1 MIPNSSNR
9 GSAFRRSGQIL
20 STTTFGE
27 TAGVQSFSIPAGAI
41 YLDIELFGGGGGGQR
56 GVFLPGPRGGSYNRG
71 RGGGGG
77 AYVRHIYY
85 GNNDMQAGDTINFSV
100 GHGGTAGIAAIN
112 GAAGGDTILENHKRD
127 TTIIFAFGITAGG
140 GAAGLIGF
148 GGTAAGGNV
157 TNRNGDIS
165 LSDLPSQSLGNG
177 TTGGNGGCN
186 DIDFANSSCLV
197 SGGTGGIAASS
208 TPPAAGV
215 DSLISLRGGGGGGG
229 GYSRSTSSPTT
240 TNGATGGLGAVRIRV
255 YG

>member
-27 TAGVQSFSIPAGAI
+27 TAGVQSFSIPVGAI

-56 GVFLPGPRGGSYNRG
+56 GIFNAGPRGGSYTRG

-100 GHGGTAGIAAIN
+100 GHGGTAGSSLN
-112 GAAGGDTILENHKRD
+112 GTNGGDTILENHKRD

-140 GAAGLIGF
+140 GDGGLNGL
-148 GGTAAGGNV
+148 GGIAVGGNV
-157 TNRNGDIS
+157 TNRNGGFS
-165 LSDLPSQSLGNG
+165 ENDLPSLNVGNG
-177 TTGGNGGCN
+177 TTGGDGGCN

-197 SGGTGGIAASS
+197 SGGTGGIAASN
-208 TPPAAGV
+208 TPPSAGV
-215 DSLISLRGGGGGGG
+215 DSLVSLRGGGGGGG
-229 GYSRSTSSPTT
+229 GYARATSSPTT